1 MLEKDILLRQLA
13 REKKARQE
21 AEEIVETKTRVLY
34 QANLELLDKEHR
46 THALLK
52 QLSAKGLELK
62 EKNKHEQEA
71 NRLKSEFLANMS
83 HELRTP
89 LNAIIGFSELM
100 HSGKVGAVSPEHQEY
115 LGDILASAHHLLQLI
130 NDVLDLAKVESGKME
145 FHPEKI
151 DINTLLIEV
160 QDILRTLIAKKQI
173 KLKII
178 VDPQMGKLF
187 LDPAKLKQI
196 VYNYMSNAIKFTND
210 DGQVSMRAK
219 PYGKTHFRLEIQD
232 NGIGILPEDLS
243 RLFLEFQQLDT
254 TIAKKNQGTG
264 LGLVLT
270 KRIVEAQG
278 GKVGVTST
286 FGKGSTFYAILPRNA
301 LVTDPT
307 SLENLHPKRMDLTTK
322 ATILVI
328 EDDARDRQ
336 FIVNTLVTAGYNV
349 DTAINGV
356 EALHRCQTHT
366 YDAIS
371 LDLILPDTNGW
382 DILRAI
388 RKKGPNKKTP
398 VIVVTVVTEKAA
410 GLVFAIHDFLTKP
423 VKPKTLLKSLER
435 LHIAPHTTRP
445 VLVIDDNPKDLKL
458 AKILLNEL
466 GYQALCEQNA
476 RQGLVLAQLQNPEAI
491 ILDLLMPNMDGF
503 EFLQQFRLTKKGQQ
517 VPVIVW
523 TAKDLTTTERRQLQ
537 LSAQGVV
544 LKAGMAAHDLLAEF
558 SRYLP
563 KIATKGKRA
572 EK

>member
-100 HSGKVGAVSPEHQEY
+100 HSGKVGAVSAEHQEY

-130 NDVLDLAKVESGKME
+130 NDVLDLAKGESGKME

-254 TIAKKNQGTG
+254 TIAKKNQGT
-264 LGLVLT
+264 
-270 KRIVEAQG
+270 RSEEH
-278 GKVGVTST
+278 TS
-286 FGKGSTFYAILPRNA
+286 
-301 LVTDPT
+301 
-307 SLENLHPKRMDLTTK
+307 
-322 ATILVI
+322 
-328 EDDARDRQ
+328 
-336 FIVNTLVTAGYNV
+336 
-349 DTAINGV
+349 
-356 EALHRCQTHT
+356 
-366 YDAIS
+366 
-371 LDLILPDTNGW
+371 
-382 DILRAI
+382 
-388 RKKGPNKKTP
+388 
-398 VIVVTVVTEKAA
+398 
-410 GLVFAIHDFLTKP
+410 
-423 VKPKTLLKSLER
+423 
-435 LHIAPHTTRP
+435 
-445 VLVIDDNPKDLKL
+445 
-458 AKILLNEL
+458 
-466 GYQALCEQNA
+466 
-476 RQGLVLAQLQNPEAI
+476 
-491 ILDLLMPNMDGF
+491 
-503 EFLQQFRLTKKGQQ
+503 
-517 VPVIVW
+517 
-523 TAKDLTTTERRQLQ
+523 
-537 LSAQGVV
+537 
-544 LKAGMAAHDLLAEF
+544 
-558 SRYLP
+558 
-563 KIATKGKRA
+563 
-572 EK
+572 